1 MSKMIPSAERI
12 QRAHALIQK
21 AYDFPI
27 PIQGGKYDLSYIAQ
41 VKDILRQAIDL
52 VKFIPDTP
60 TATPEMKAEVQKIYE
75 EARQANQEL
84 LH

>member
-60 TATPEMKAEVQKIYE
+60 TATPEMKAEVQNIYE
-75 EARQANQEL
+75 EARQANQKL

>member
-12 QRAHALIQK
+12 QRAHLLIQK
-21 AYDFPI
+21 AYELPI

-41 VKDILRQAIDL
+41 VKDTLRQAIDL

-60 TATPEMKAEVQKIYE
+60 TATPEMKADVQKIYD
-75 EARQANQEL
+75 EAKRANQEL

>member
-12 QRAHALIQK
+12 QRAHALVQK
-21 AYDFPI
+21 AYAI
-27 PIQGGKYDLSYIAQ
+27 PVPAPSGKYDLSYIAQ
-41 VKDILRQAIDL
+41 VKDTLRQAIDL